1 MTDLARASRFV
12 DQLWDAD
19 VVPTLVDYIRIPAKS
34 PAFDADWAANGHLET
49 ATALYEGWARKSL
62 GDVPGAT
69 VDVIRLEGR
78 TPVIFIDI
86 PASGDAGGNVLMYGH
101 LDKQPEMTGWS
112 EGMGPWTPVI
122 RDDKLYGRGSADDG
136 YAMFGAITAVL
147 ALREQGL
154 PHARTAILIEACEE
168 SGSFDLPAYIEHL
181 RPRIGEPDLFVV
193 LDSGCGNYDQLWVTT
208 SLRGM
213 IGGTLSVEV
222 LKEGVHSGDASG
234 VVPSSFRI
242 IRQLLSRL
250 EDAETGRILVEECW
264 AEIPPARVDQARRA
278 AAALG
283 EAVWSKFPWVE
294 GMRPVTDDGGELV
307 LNRTWRPVLSVT
319 GADGIPS
326 IANAGNVLRPGTA
339 LKLSLRLPPALD
351 AEKAAERVKAVLEAD
366 SPYGARVRFEVKDAS
381 TGWNAEALA
390 PWLERSLDEAG
401 RAAFGAEPAYM
412 GEGGSIPLI
421 TMLGQMFPGAQF
433 LVTGVLGPHS
443 NAHGPDEFL
452 HLPTVKKV
460 CTVVAA
466 VLGDHAG
473 QSRGRLAA

>member
-1 MTDLARASRFV
+1 MTDLNRASRFV
-12 DQLWDAD
+12 EQLWDAD
-19 VVPTLVDYIRIPAKS
+19 VVPALVDYIRIPAKS
-34 PAFDADWAANGHLET
+34 PAFDPDWAANGHLET

-62 GDVPGAT
+62 ADVPGAT

-86 PASGDAGGNVLMYGH
+86 PGEAGGNVLMYGH

-213 IGGTLSVEV
+213 VGGTLSVEV

-250 EDAETGRILVEECW
+250 EDAETGRILLEECW
-264 AEIPPARVDQARRA
+264 ADIPDARVDQARRA

-283 EAVWSKFPWVE
+283 DAVWSKFPWAD
-294 GMRPVTDDGGELV
+294 GMGPVAQDGGELV
-307 LNRTWRPVLSVT
+307 LNRTWRPQLAVT

-326 IANAGNVLRPGTA
+326 VANAGNVLRPGTA

-351 AEKAAERVKAVLEAD
+351 AEKAAARVKSVLEAD
-366 SPYGARVRFEVKDAS
+366 PPYGASVRFDVKDAS

-390 PWLERSLDEAG
+390 PWLERSLEQAG
-401 RAAFGAEPAYM
+401 REAFGAPPAFM

-421 TMLGQMFPGAQF
+421 TMPGRMFPGAQF

-466 VLGDHAG
+466 VLGDHAAQG
-473 QSRGRLAA
+473 RGRLAA

>member
-1 MTDLARASRFV
+1 MTDIARASRFV

-19 VVPTLVDYIRIPAKS
+19 VVPTLVEYVKIPAKS
-34 PAFDADWAANGHLET
+34 PAFDANWASNGHLET

-62 GDVPGAT
+62 ADVPGAT

-86 PASGDAGGNVLMYGH
+86 PGEASGNILMYGH

-168 SGSFDLPAYIEHL
+168 SGSFDLPAYIDHL

-213 IGGTLSVEV
+213 VGGTLTVEV
-222 LKEGVHSGDASG
+222 LREGVHSGDASG

-242 IRQLLSRL
+242 LRQLLSRL
-250 EDAETGRILVEECW
+250 EDAETGRILVDECW
-264 AEIPPARVDQARRA
+264 IDIPEQRVEQAHRA

-283 EAVWSKFPWVE
+283 DEVWSKFPWVE
-294 GMRPVTDDGGELV
+294 GMQPVEKDGGELV
-307 LNRTWRPVLSVT
+307 LNRTWRPQLAMT
-319 GADGIPS
+319 GIDGAPS

-351 AEKAAERVKAVLEAD
+351 AERAAARVKEVLEAD
-366 SPYGARVRFEVKDAS
+366 PPYGAKVSFEVKDAS
-381 TGWNAEALA
+381 TGWNAKPLA
-390 PWLERSLDEAG
+390 PWLETSLDRAG
-401 RAAFGAEPAYM
+401 RAAFGAEPAFM

-421 TMLGQMFPGAQF
+421 TMLGEMFPTAQF
-433 LVTGVLGPHS
+433 VVTGVLGPHS

-460 CTVVAA
+460 CTVIAA
-466 VLGDHAG
+466 VLGDHAAQG
-473 QSRGRLAA
+473 AGRLAA